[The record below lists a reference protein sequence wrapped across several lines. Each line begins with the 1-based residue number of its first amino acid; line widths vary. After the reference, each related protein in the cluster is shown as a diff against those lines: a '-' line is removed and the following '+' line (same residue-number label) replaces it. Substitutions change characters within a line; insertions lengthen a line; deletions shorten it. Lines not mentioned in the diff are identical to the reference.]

1 MTDGCAGTVA
11 LKLSQFRYS
20 RASCCLGRHSGVT
33 IFQFELTYDV
43 RCSNDLLPIVFHRLG
58 PTLLSVKPAGRR
70 LLEPISRRVAADQD
84 MNDPENIVAA
94 IYRAVDWINGELL
107 PDRQL
112 IKASETRLLGSQSVL
127 DSMRLVSLIV
137 TIEREVEDTFG
148 VALTLAD
155 ERALSMKASP
165 FRSIQSLADYI
176 GLLIRDAR
184 NG

>member
-1 MTDGCAGTVA
+1 
-11 LKLSQFRYS
+11 
-20 RASCCLGRHSGVT
+20 
-33 IFQFELTYDV
+33 
-43 RCSNDLLPIVFHRLG
+43 
-58 PTLLSVKPAGRR
+58 
-70 LLEPISRRVAADQD
+70 

-94 IYRAVDWINGELL
+94 IYRAVDWINGELP

-112 IKASETRLLGSQSVL
+112 IKAPETRLVGSQSVL

-176 GLLIRDAR
+176 GILIIDAR